1 MKSRFTKYGSLTKYG
16 SFLTVYVLFLTIY
29 VTLPAG
35 LFPACAYSRDRVIL
49 TMEDCRRMAAENNN
63 AVRNSRLD
71 VTAAKARR
79 GEALAEYFPQV
90 SLNAFGF
97 HAIDPMLRIGLKDI
111 LGNSDAAHEIT
122 SNLNDLARQRG
133 INTEYSTLWHG
144 YGASVSLIQP
154 VFAGGRIVSGNRL
167 ASLGVQAA
175 ELQFSLQQRKSA
187 EQIEE
192 QYWQV
197 VSLQEKMKTVEQVQT
212 LLDTLQKDINAAV
225 AAGVAV
231 ESDKLQVRLKMN
243 ELSSTRTKLR
253 GGIRLAKM
261 NLCNSIGQEYTPY
274 STIGTDSLPH
284 IDSILLVSTVGR
296 LDEPMSY
303 YRDEE
308 EIVDLRE
315 ENRLL
320 EISVDAKKLEKRMVL
335 GEVLPQIGIGGTYGY
350 GAVIGEGRFNGALF
364 ATLKIPVTEWGKYS
378 RKLQRYECDV
388 QKAINDRDYLHGQL
402 LLQAREQW
410 LDLVTCW
417 EQIEVAEDGVEI
429 ASTSVRELSSR
440 YKEGLVPLSDLLAA
454 QTRLRQCTD
463 TLTDARIAY
472 CKALVR
478 YRTDK

>member
-1 MKSRFTKYGSLTKYG
+1 MKSRFTEYGSSVTVYLL
-16 SFLTVYVLFLTIY
+16 FLTVYAALQAVLFP
-29 VTLPAG
+29 V
-35 LFPACAYSRDRVIL
+35 CAYSQDRVTL
-49 TMEDCRRMAAENNN
+49 TMEDCRRMAADNNN
-63 AVRNSRLD
+63 AVRNARLD
-71 VTAAKARR
+71 VTAAKARK

-111 LGNSDAAHEIT
+111 LGNSDAAHELT
-122 SNLNDLARQRG
+122 NTVNDYARQWG
-133 INTEYSTLWHG
+133 INTTYSTLWHG
-144 YGASVSLIQP
+144 YGASVSVIQP

-175 ELQFSLQQRKSA
+175 ELQSALQQRKSA
-187 EQIEE
+187 EQVEE

-197 VSLQEKMKTVEQVQT
+197 VSLQEKMKTVSQVQT
-212 LLDTLQKDINAAV
+212 LLDTLQKDVNAAV

-243 ELSSTRTKLR
+243 ELSSTRTRLR

-284 IDSILLVSTVGR
+284 IDSILLVSAVGE
-296 LDEPMSY
+296 LDEPMAY

-308 EIVDLRE
+308 EIVESRE

-320 EISVDAKKLEKRMVL
+320 ELSVDAKKLEKRMVL

-350 GAVIGEGRFNGALF
+350 GALIGEGRFNGALF
-364 ATLKIPVTEWGKYS
+364 ATLKIPVTDWGKYA
-378 RKLQRYECDV
+378 RRLQRHECEV
-388 QKAINDRDYLHGQL
+388 QKALNDRDYLHDQL
-402 LLQAREQW
+402 LLQVRGQW
-410 LDLVTCW
+410 LDLVTSW
-417 EQIEVAEDGVEI
+417 EQIGVAEDGVE
-429 ASTSVRELSSR
+429 AARTSVRELSSR
-440 YKEGLVPLSDLLAA
+440 YKAGLVPLSDLLAA
-454 QTRLRQCTD
+454 QTQLSQCAD
-463 TLTDARIAY
+463 ALTDARIAY